1 MKVETNNNLIPIEH
15 NKTVCAECSVRRL
28 ALFHG
33 VPEEELDWTQDYRSN
48 QFTIAPRK
56 EIFRE
61 SHPSEYM
68 YTIYHGWVAVFKTL
82 DNGKRQILRIALP
95 GDMIGFQ
102 PNLRAAMNTSA
113 MSLTET
119 VLCGFSTQTMP
130 ELLRKNLSVA
140 RSLTEIN
147 ARDMNICHGRLTT
160 IGQQTAIE
168 RIAFFC
174 AELFYRLK
182 VIYSHEDDC
191 EIQFPLSQED
201 IGDAT
206 GLTKIHVNRTLK
218 ALREDGL
225 LQISGKAMKIFD
237 LDRLCELGNFDPVS
251 VHLHNLY

>member
-1 MKVETNNNLIPIEH
+1 MKAETNINLIPIEH
-15 NKTVCAECSVRRL
+15 KQTPCSECSVRRL
-28 ALFHG
+28 ALFNG
-33 VPEEELDWTQDYRSN
+33 VPEQELNWTQDYRSN

-56 EIFRE
+56 EIYRE
-61 SHPSEYM
+61 TQPSEYM
-68 YTIYHGWVAVFKTL
+68 YTIYHGWVAVYKTL

-102 PNLRAAMNTSA
+102 ANLRAPMNTSA
-113 MSLTET
+113 ISLTET
-119 VLCGFSTQTMP
+119 VLCGFSMQNMP
-130 ELLRKNLSVA
+130 ELLRKNLDVA

-147 ARDMNICHGRLTT
+147 ARDMGICQSRLTT
-160 IGQQTAIE
+160 IGQQAAIE

-182 VIYSHEDDC
+182 VIYSHKDDC
-191 EIQFPLSQED
+191 EIAFPMSQED

-218 ALREDGL
+218 ALREDNL
-225 LQISGKAMKIFD
+225 LQISGKTMKILD
-237 LDRLCELGNFDPVS
+237 LDRLCELGNFDPAS